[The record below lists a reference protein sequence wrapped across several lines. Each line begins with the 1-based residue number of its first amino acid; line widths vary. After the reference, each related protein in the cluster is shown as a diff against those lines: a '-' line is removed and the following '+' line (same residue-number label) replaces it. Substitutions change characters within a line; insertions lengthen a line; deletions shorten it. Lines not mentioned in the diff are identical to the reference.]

1 MFVNISVYWISE
13 SSPKKLSKIAAIYAG
28 TESILTSDVFLFLA
42 ILTRTSPK
50 DFASH
55 MVLRAGKQAG
65 NSAPPIPLSER
76 IPAGFYTL
84 SRNPTKDPLTLD
96 MSGADAPSLFA
107 PRSRPNSQIDLAE
120 SLGNM
125 TLEAHPSSE
134 SLTPE
139 ELRRYSCF
147 ALRVG
152 LRDRRCVVT
161 GDSDEG
167 VLEGSHVVPFSWR
180 ARQYDGLPPAL
191 LELFRDTFELTGIDD
206 VQNGMLLHH
215 ELHHGFNRQFWT
227 VVPDEGRWRIFIVSP
242 RASNLVKAKAGQ
254 FLQEPD
260 PTPEGIEPVLFV
272 HSACF
277 KFHLETAV
285 FRRMRGNG
293 ELDDD
298 MKGSRDDA
306 AVQIW
311 SDDVKFD
318 AYVRCAGDVAMALSV

>member
-1 MFVNISVYWISE
+1 MFVNITVYWISE
-13 SSPKKLSKIAAIYAG
+13 SSPRKLSKIAAIYAG

-65 NSAPPIPLSER
+65 NTVPPIPLSER
-76 IPAGFYTL
+76 IVAGFYTL
-84 SRNPTKDPLTLD
+84 SRNPIKDPLTLD
-96 MSGADAPSLFA
+96 MSGAAAPTLFA
-107 PRSRPNSQIDLAE
+107 PRSRPNSPKYLAE

-134 SLTPE
+134 NLTPE
-139 ELRRYSCF
+139 ELRRYSLF

-152 LRDRRCVVT
+152 LRDRRCVVN

-167 VLEGSHVVPFSWR
+167 ELEGSHVVPFS
-180 ARQYDGLPPAL
+180 AL
-191 LELFRDTFELTGIDD
+191 SELTGIDD
-206 VQNGMLLHH
+206 VQNGMLMRH
-215 ELHHGFNRQFWT
+215 EVHHGFDRQFWT
-227 VVPDEGRWRIFIVSP
+227 VVPDEGRWRIFILSP
-242 RASNLVKAKAGQ
+242 RASKLVKAKAGQ

-260 PTPEGIEPVLFV
+260 PTPEDIEPVPFV

-277 KFHLETAV
+277 EFHLQTAV

-298 MKGSRDDA
+298 MNGSRYDA